1 MNNKLSDTEVKNI
14 VEEYLS
20 GEKSKTIALKY
31 GVTPVTIIRKLNKN
45 NVTIRNNDEE
55 QRIYKIKESYFD
67 TIDNEQKAYF
77 LGLLFA
83 DGCNTGTNITLSLS
97 GDDYYLLDF
106 FQNELYVDKH
116 PRIHESVFKN
126 KNFKTAYKM
135 TICNTHIR
143 KTLNEYGIIKR
154 KSLLLKYPKDIF
166 DLNQFPHFIRG
177 YFDGDGSVWIR
188 RHNQVCYSILS
199 TKEFLIDI
207 AKELI
212 KFNINIENKIY
223 KKGSVF
229 QLTDTKQET
238 VRQFYNFI
246 YKDANIFM
254 KRKKKLFDKILE
266 AI

>member
-1 MNNKLSDTEVKNI
+1 MNNKLSNIEVSNI
-14 VEEYLS
+14 IEEYLS
-20 GEKSKTIALKY
+20 GKKSKAISLKY
-31 GVTPVTIIRKLNKN
+31 GVTSATIVRKLNKN
-45 NVTIRNNDEE
+45 NVAIRNNDEE

-67 TIDNEQKAYF
+67 TIDSQEKAYF

-97 GDDYYLLDF
+97 GDDHYLLDV
-106 FQNELYVDKH
+106 FQNELYIDKH
-116 PRIHESVFKN
+116 PKISKTIFKN
-126 KNFKTAYKM
+126 KNFKTSYRM

-143 KTLNEYGIIKR
+143 EILNEYGVIKR
-154 KSLLLKYPKDIF
+154 KSLLLKYPK
-166 DLNQFPHFIRG
+166 NVVNSNHFPHFIRG

-199 TKEFLIDI
+199 TKEFLFSV
-207 AKELI
+207 AKELN

-223 KKGSVF
+223 KKGKVF
-229 QLTDTKQET
+229 QLADTKQET

-254 KRKKKLFDKILE
+254 KRKKKLFDENLE
-266 AI
+266 DV